1 MLANDSPK
9 RQELK
14 HLLLSMTKEVSN
26 NGNQKKRFI
35 FHKTIQVCIQID
47 WFYDERLLQ
56 KWFKFSGAVASFVV
70 VFVHIWTSFK
80 FLKRLRI

>member
-35 FHKTIQVCIQID
+35 FQKTIQVCIQID
-47 WFYDERLLQ
+47 WFYDERSRLLQ
-56 KWFKFSGAVASFVV
+56 KWF
-70 VFVHIWTSFK
+70 
-80 FLKRLRI
+80 